1 MDWQRS
7 DNLMLPSHN
16 NWKLRMVFEII
27 IHQNY
32 LTIAIKQIKKNA
44 NRNSIKVF
52 FVVNILNQ
60 RTRSLQ
66 ISSDI

>member
-1 MDWQRS
+1 
-7 DNLMLPSHN
+7 
-16 NWKLRMVFEII
+16 MVYGII

-32 LTIAIKQIKKNA
+32 LTIAIKQMKKNT
-44 NRNSIKVF
+44 NRNSTKVF
-52 FVVNILNQ
+52 FVVNIVNQ